1 MVEKIINQLADYSD
15 QELELITR
23 KAYAI
28 REERRNAKIEKL
40 KENFFKAW
48 EELEKMGIDIYVND
62 DEIVVLDNISF
73 G

>member
-1 MVEKIINQLADYSD
+1 MVEEIINQLADCSD
-15 QELELITR
+15 QELDLIVK
-23 KAYAI
+23 KACAVK
-28 REERRNAKIEKL
+28 EERRNIKVKEL

-48 EELEKMGIDIYVND
+48 EALEKMGIDIYVND